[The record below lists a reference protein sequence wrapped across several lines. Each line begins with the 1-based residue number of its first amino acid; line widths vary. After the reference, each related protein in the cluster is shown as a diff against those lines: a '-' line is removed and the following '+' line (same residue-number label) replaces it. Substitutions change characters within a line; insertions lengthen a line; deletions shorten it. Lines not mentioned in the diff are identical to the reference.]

1 MLKNIVQFILINYY
15 NYLMNS
21 NENKALLWEKCIT
34 DGIFNN
40 IHKEKASSIQ
50 GIFENVIA
58 EFLKINSNEPL
69 DVINIKIIQ
78 KLKEEINKTNSYE
91 ENQKTYDE
99 LLNKPMPPKIN
110 FSDTKDEPIKN
121 LDKLL
126 EQAQDFRKDSFK
138 PIPQIDWGKIIK
150 NQNDILIKI
159 LETQNTI
166 INILKNNNKV

>member
-1 MLKNIVQFILINYY
+1 MLKNIVQYILINYY

-21 NENKALLWEKCIT
+21 NENKAYLWEKCIT
-34 DGIFNN
+34 EGIFNN
-40 IHKEKASSIQ
+40 IHKEKASSVQ

-58 EFLKINSNEPL
+58 DFLKLNTTDKL

-78 KLKEEINKTNSYE
+78 KLKEEINKTNSFE
-91 ENQKTYDE
+91 ETQKSYDE
-99 LLNKPMPPKIN
+99 LLNKPNPPKIN
-110 FSDTKDEPIKN
+110 FSDVKDEPIKN

-126 EQAQDFRKDSFK
+126 EQTQDSRKDIFK
-138 PIPQIDWGKIIK
+138 PNVQVDWGKIIK

-166 INILKNNNKV
+166 IGLLKK

>member
-1 MLKNIVQFILINYY
+1 
-15 NYLMNS
+15 MNS

-58 EFLKINSNEPL
+58 EFLKINSNESL

-126 EQAQDFRKDSFK
+126 EQAQDFRKDAFK

>member
-1 MLKNIVQFILINYY
+1 MLKNIVQYILINYY

-21 NENKALLWEKCIT
+21 NENKAYLWEKCIT
-34 DGIFNN
+34 EGIFNN
-40 IHKEKASSIQ
+40 IHKEKASSVQ

-58 EFLKINSNEPL
+58 EFLKLNTTDKL

-78 KLKEEINKTNSYE
+78 KLKEEINKLNSFE
-91 ENQKTYDE
+91 ETQKSYDE
-99 LLNKPMPPKIN
+99 LLNKPNPPKIN
-110 FSDTKDEPIKN
+110 FSDIKDEPIKN

-126 EQAQDFRKDSFK
+126 EQTQDSRKDIFK
-138 PIPQIDWGKIIK
+138 PNVQVDWGKIIK

-166 INILKNNNKV
+166 IGLLKNNNKV

>member
-1 MLKNIVQFILINYY
+1 
-15 NYLMNS
+15 MNS

-34 DGIFNN
+34 DGVFNN

-50 GIFENVIA
+50 GMFENVIA
-58 EFLKINSNEPL
+58 DFLKMNTTESL
-69 DVINIKIIQ
+69 DVINLKIIQ
-78 KLKEEINKTNSYE
+78 KIKEEINKINSYE
-91 ENQKTYDE
+91 ETQKSYDV
-99 LLNKPMPPKIN
+99 LLNKPVPPKIN
-110 FSDTKDEPIKN
+110 FSDVKDEPIKN

-126 EQAQDFRKDSFK
+126 EQVQDSRKNVDTFK
-138 PIPQIDWGKIIK
+138 PNAQIDWGKIIK

>member
-1 MLKNIVQFILINYY
+1 
-15 NYLMNS
+15 MNS
-21 NENKALLWEKCIT
+21 NENKAFLWEKCIT

-58 EFLKINSNEPL
+58 EFVKINITEPL
-69 DVINIKIIQ
+69 DVTNIKIIQ

-91 ENQKTYDE
+91 ETQKTYDE
-99 LLNKPMPPKIN
+99 LLNKKPPQTIN
-110 FSDTKDEPIKN
+110 FSDIKDEPIKN

-126 EQAQDFRKDSFK
+126 EQTQDSRKDVFK
-138 PIPQIDWGKIIK
+138 QNVQIDWGKIIK

-166 INILKNNNKV
+166 ISLLKNNNKV

>member
-1 MLKNIVQFILINYY
+1 
-15 NYLMNS
+15 MNS
-21 NENKALLWEKCIT
+21 NENKAFLWEKCIN
-34 DGIFNN
+34 DGVFNN

-50 GIFENVIA
+50 GIFESVISD
-58 EFLKINSNEPL
+58 FLKINSSETL

-91 ENQKTYDE
+91 ETQKNYDE
-99 LLNKPMPPKIN
+99 LLNKQMPPKIN

-138 PIPQIDWGKIIK
+138 PIAQIDWGKIIK